1 MRRSGL
7 PGDSPSGAKRVN
19 KGYLQTAVDIARE
32 AGALLADSFAK
43 GVCSEAKGDFDLVT
57 EADRA
62 SEALIL
68 GRIRSEFP
76 SHSVVAEES
85 GRHAGSSS
93 ADRWYIDPLDGTK
106 NFARGYPAFSLS
118 LALERAGEL
127 VLGVV
132 FDPIR
137 QEMFSAE
144 RGAGAF
150 RNDQRIHVSR
160 VDRLEQCLVTTG
172 FPSAKRHRQSNLQL
186 FCQVSMATQ
195 GLRRTG
201 SSALDLSYVACGRLD
216 AFWDIGLSSWDVA
229 AGLVL
234 VSEAGGR
241 CSNLRGDRF
250 TMAGTDL
257 LTDLLVDNSLVHD
270 LFVRM
275 FSEVLAGRQ
284 AIPQCDSCTE
294 GNRLQSEPRSG

>member
-1 MRRSGL
+1 M
-7 PGDSPSGAKRVN
+7 N
-19 KGYLQTAVDIARE
+19 NCYLQTAVDIARE
-32 AGALLADSFAK
+32 AGALLADYFAK
-43 GVCSEAKGDFDLVT
+43 GVDSEAKGYFDLVT

-76 SHSVVAEES
+76 AHSVVAEES
-85 GRHAGSSS
+85 GCHAGSS
-93 ADRWYIDPLDGTK
+93 AYRWYVDPLDGTK

-118 LALERAGEL
+118 LGLEREGEL

-150 RNDQRIHVSR
+150 RNDRRIHVSR

-186 FCQVSMATQ
+186 FCQVSMTTQ

-216 AFWDIGLSSWDVA
+216 AFWDIGLGSWDVA

-241 CSNLRGDRF
+241 CSDLRGGRF
-250 TMAGTDL
+250 TMAAPDL
-257 LTDLLVDNSLVHD
+257 LADNSLVHD
-270 LFVRM
+270 SFVRM

-284 AIPQCDSCTE
+284 AIPLCISCTN
-294 GNRLQSEPRSG
+294 GNRPPSEPRSE